1 MSELFQVAETTST
14 ATPGSKTGWH
24 VWIDSITVYHIS
36 HARESGSALVDLRIY
51 KSVDAGMT
59 WDEGVQVPGGASPIA
74 RQVAAVWFD
83 QWTPGD
89 TGNLIHIA
97 FLELNTGVQVNPR
110 YTNFDVTTEV
120 FSSVVD
126 VDATSSTFTNLADQG
141 ISITKARSG
150 DLYVLGWRTATATEN
165 FTFRS
170 TTGGASWSSIASGVD
185 NDDSDHVRLIPATTN
200 EANEDILA
208 IYWDR
213 TAGDL
218 RLKHYDQSG
227 NSWSSVDIAASVN
240 DRAGEYVPISVTVRP
255 SDGEVFVA
263 YWCED
268 ETTSSSDDVC
278 VVQISDATTIT
289 TRARLN
295 YVSTHADRA
304 VAIECDAVSG
314 DLYLYQQDFHTTTG
328 VLKSVSTDDGAT
340 FTELTRILDVGDVEQ
355 FSQCPVITAS
365 GGRFQPIVSRLTDST
380 WQLAEDE
387 AVPLIPIVERLTNTL
402 AYYLPTGRA
411 WGAKNCEGT
420 VVRSLLKGLA
430 QELLR
435 MEDAIQEFRD
445 EILPDETVLFIDE
458 WESALGIPDECFPGT
473 GSIDERRRDVLVKL
487 VALGVQTAGDFQTL
501 ANLMGVGLQ
510 MSNGADH
517 YLHGKLPF
525 IAFGSDKESRFTIVV
540 DFDLTLPASFT
551 YTFPIVF
558 GEVTLAQIQCLFEKL
573 KPANTSILFTNL

>member
-1 MSELFQVAETTST
+1 MSELFTVAATTST
-14 ATPGSKTGWH
+14 GTPGSKTGFH

-51 KSVDAGMT
+51 KSVDGGMSWDAG
-59 WDEGVQVPGGASPIA
+59 VRVPGGTGPIA

-97 FLELNTGVQVNPR
+97 FLELNTSVQVNPR
-110 YTNFDVTTEV
+110 YVNFDVTTGL
-120 FSSVVD
+120 FTSVVN
-126 VDATSSTFTNLADQG
+126 VDATASTFTNLADQG

-185 NDDSDHVRLIPATTN
+185 NDSSDFVRLVPATTN
-200 EANEDILA
+200 EADEDILA

-213 TAGDL
+213 TAGNL

-227 NSWSSVDIAASVN
+227 NSWGTTNIAASVS
-240 DRAGEYVPISVTVRP
+240 DRAGEYVPFSVTVRP
-255 SDGEVFVA
+255 TDGDVFVA

-268 ETTSSSDDVC
+268 EVTSSSDDVC
-278 VVQISDATTIT
+278 VVQITDATTVIAQ
-289 TRARLN
+289 ARRN
-295 YVSTHADRA
+295 YLSTAAKRA

-314 DLYLYQQDFHTTTG
+314 DLILYQQDVHTTVG
-328 VLKSVSTDDGAT
+328 VLKSRSTDDGAA
-340 FTELTRILDVGDVEQ
+340 FTDVNRILDVGDVEM
-355 FSQCPVITAS
+355 FSQCPVITAT

-380 WQLAEDE
+380 WQFAEDD
-387 AVPLIPIVERLTNTL
+387 ATPLIPVVERLTNTL

-420 VVRSLLKGLA
+420 VVRGLLRGLA

-435 MEDAIQEFRD
+435 MEDSLQEFRD

-458 WESALGIPDECFPGT
+458 WESAVGIPDDCFPGT

-487 VALGVQTAGDFQTL
+487 VSLGVQTAGDFATL
-501 ANLMGVGLQ
+501 ANLMGVGLN

-517 YLHGKLPF
+517 FLHGVLPF
-525 IAFGSDKESRFTIVV
+525 IAFGSAKESRFTIVV
-540 DFDLTLPASFT
+540 DFDLDLPAAFT

-558 GEVTLAQIQCLFEKL
+558 GEITLAQVQCLFEKL
-573 KPANTSILFTNL
+573 KPANCSILFTNL